1 MAIINGND
9 ELSKKLPKERSP
21 EDKARVEAM
30 RERIAAASKP
40 APGVPARD
48 GKNPPPPPARDGQ
61 TPPPPRGGM
70 MPPEKVLEIAKEVIQ
85 GKWDVGQ
92 ARIDKLKAAG
102 FDPDAIQKKVNELL
116 K

>member
-1 MAIINGND
+1 MGIED
-9 ELSKKLPKERSP
+9 LVKKAPKERSP

-30 RERIAAASKP
+30 KARIAAGQKPP
-40 APGVPARD
+40 APPAA
-48 GKNPPPPPARDGQ
+48 PV
-61 TPPPPRGGM
+61 RGATS
-70 MPPEKVLEIAKEVIQ
+70 PEKILEIAKEVIQ

>member
-1 MAIINGND
+1 MAIIND
-9 ELSKKLPKERSP
+9 DIAKKQPKERSP

-30 RERIAAASKP
+30 KARIEAQNAAKAAGITP
-40 APGVPARD
+40 PARDGKVPPAFD
-48 GKNPPPPPARDGQ
+48 GKNPPPFPAGAE
-61 TPPPPRGGM
+61 
-70 MPPEKVLEIAKEVIQ
+70 MPAELVEKIAKEVIQ

-102 FDPDAIQKKVNELL
+102 FDADIIQKKVNELL